1 MKPLLS
7 EAYLLLHHF
16 AQLKGE
22 KVDSNDVIGLL
33 DKKSE
38 PHVLDISA
46 FNKLV
51 LELYEKKDSLLTE
64 EFEHKLF
71 LISVYALKIGSGFD
85 AFTREMDAVLASNS
99 NG

>member
-16 AQLKGE
+16 TQLKGGKIE
-22 KVDSNDVIGLL
+22 SHAVRDEI
-33 DKKSE
+33 DKESE

-71 LISVYALKIGSGFD
+71 LISVYAHKIGSGFD
-85 AFTREMDAVLASNS
+85 AFTREMDAVLASNC